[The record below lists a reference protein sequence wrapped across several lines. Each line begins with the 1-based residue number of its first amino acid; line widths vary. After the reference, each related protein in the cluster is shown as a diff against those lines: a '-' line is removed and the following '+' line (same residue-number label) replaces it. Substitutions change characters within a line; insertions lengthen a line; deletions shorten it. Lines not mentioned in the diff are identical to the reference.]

1 MEILEKVFT
10 SEQIAKL
17 GLNDM
22 ENGTSPNW
30 YEQRIALDRKMYLR
44 AKKLGYDAIVLMT
57 AHGKKDLQRNRK
69 PRSIEL
75 NL

>member
-1 MEILEKVFT
+1 
-10 SEQIAKL
+10 
-17 GLNDM
+17 M

-30 YEQRIALDRKMYLR
+30 YQKRIALDHKMYLR

-57 AHGKKDLQRNRK
+57 PHGKKDLQRRRK